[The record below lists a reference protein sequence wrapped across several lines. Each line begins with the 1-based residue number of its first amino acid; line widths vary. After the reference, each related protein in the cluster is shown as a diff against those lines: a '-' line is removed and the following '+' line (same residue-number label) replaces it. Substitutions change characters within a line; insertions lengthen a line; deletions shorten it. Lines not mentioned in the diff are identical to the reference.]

1 MSLQASL
8 VPILHG
14 SEIRTKNSL
23 EKLFDFKK
31 PKSIAIKKSKI
42 PSSSTFTLNKKNGI
56 PENKIK
62 SELNI
67 FNPHESKKRE
77 ITILNNYNL
86 NNCFIKNS
94 QEIQSKN
101 DYYYFKA
108 NSLEPKF
115 DKYRHLGDFCKIQD
129 FEKHL
134 YKFNDNKHLYNN
146 NLTKI
151 PLISSLFTKNINLEN
166 NNICKFPKI
175 KIERNISKSYEPSLL
190 KIQKT
195 INEEFSNSIIN
206 IKVISEINIG
216 QKEQSKN
223 NNFNIPDNF
232 LINFNIKEINIQN
245 IVINQIPKKIS
256 NSMDFN
262 DAKMFLNNICKKIII
277 NKENNFN
284 SSNGEYIKLNVFSNK
299 EKEKNIDILQR
310 KRKAS
315 LDYEEFND
323 SRSNSCCN
331 GKTNLKK
338 YKYPLKKKYKKN
350 NKKISA
356 KLKKVNKLNN
366 MKEGQKINL
375 CLNQIKINKN
385 NLEHFP
391 FCPIINSKENI
402 RIQFLKGIIEKK
414 NLIKLKKNAELIK
427 DDRNI
432 KYLYNKRF
440 ELIYQNKEKNM
451 QYILYINQFNILYI
465 ILYYYYQIK
474 EGIYLINKFHYSHA
488 PIIKSKNI
496 IYFVENMIKKH
507 NKIAKEI
514 CK

>member
-14 SEIRTKNSL
+14 SETKNSL
-23 EKLFDFKK
+23 EKLYDFKR
-31 PKSIAIKKSKI
+31 PKSMAIKKSKI

-62 SELNI
+62 SELNN
-67 FNPHESKKRE
+67 FNPQESKKRE

-115 DKYRHLGDFCKIQD
+115 DKYRHLGDFRKIQD

-134 YKFNDNKHLYNN
+134 YKFNDNQHLYNK

-166 NNICKFPKI
+166 NNICKFQKI

-195 INEEFSNSIIN
+195 INEEFTNSIIN
-206 IKVISEINIG
+206 IKIISEINIG

-256 NSMDFN
+256 NSMNFN
-262 DAKMFLNNICKKIII
+262 DAKIFLNNICKKIII

-284 SSNGEYIKLNVFSNK
+284 SFDG
-299 EKEKNIDILQR
+299 
-310 KRKAS
+310 
-315 LDYEEFND
+315 
-323 SRSNSCCN
+323 
-331 GKTNLKK
+331 
-338 YKYPLKKKYKKN
+338 
-350 NKKISA
+350 
-356 KLKKVNKLNN
+356 
-366 MKEGQKINL
+366 
-375 CLNQIKINKN
+375 
-385 NLEHFP
+385 
-391 FCPIINSKENI
+391 
-402 RIQFLKGIIEKK
+402 
-414 NLIKLKKNAELIK
+414 
-427 DDRNI
+427 
-432 KYLYNKRF
+432 
-440 ELIYQNKEKNM
+440 
-451 QYILYINQFNILYI
+451 
-465 ILYYYYQIK
+465 
-474 EGIYLINKFHYSHA
+474 
-488 PIIKSKNI
+488 
-496 IYFVENMIKKH
+496 
-507 NKIAKEI
+507 
-514 CK
+514 